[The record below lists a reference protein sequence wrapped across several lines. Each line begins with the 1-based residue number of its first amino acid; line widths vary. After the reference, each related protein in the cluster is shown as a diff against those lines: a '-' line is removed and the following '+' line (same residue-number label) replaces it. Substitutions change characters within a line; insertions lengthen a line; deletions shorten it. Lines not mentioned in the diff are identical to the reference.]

1 MADIY
6 QDQIDALGVDE
17 KEEERSP
24 DQIARFIST
33 IVSHIDRTERMTR
46 DRMLRLWKYLELLW
60 SGSGNY
66 YWDHVVG
73 QWRAITQ
80 EDIQLL
86 ANEADVDPTLI
97 NKVVNVIR
105 PYGESLVGVL
115 TTGLPRVK
123 FFPRDA
129 DNSSDILASKAYSNI
144 EKRIVDDNM
153 MQIRLMEMLVKIW
166 NGGFCAV
173 YNYSHSDKKYGV
185 VREDVLEN
193 KSYNQKS
200 LICSN
205 CGNEV
210 LGDKVPKVDDAN
222 EEEAPNTEK
231 SFDEMMDDTEE
242 IPPESMIPP
251 EIPGMGPEMPGME
264 DEMPDMEM
272 EFCED
277 CQIETPHLST
287 DLSGMEPFK
296 TDEVEIPK
304 SRQLINI
311 YGPMNVKI
319 PAMAVRKEDIIWLIL
334 EEEKNIALAKHLYP
348 EHRKKI
354 DSNTTSDIDIDR
366 ISRSAY
372 EIAEDT
378 LKYHATIR
386 KVWLTPASYEILE
399 NEEDVDFMKD
409 KYPLGIKAIF
419 CANTYL
425 EAEEEDLNDH
435 WTISINPLYPRIMC
449 DPLGKALIGLHETSN
464 DLFQLEV
471 DTVRYAIPQTFADP
485 VAFDFK
491 AYENTRALPGTITPM
506 KRPPGGSI
514 NDVFSETKTA
524 SLPREAADLDVKV
537 EKLLQFVSGVL
548 PSVFGGPA
556 TGSKTLGEYEQS
568 KNQALQR
575 LSIIWK
581 VVCVAYAETMAKS
594 TKAYKK
600 DLREDEFFVQ
610 EQGKGNYINVW
621 IKKEELQGEIGEVR
635 PELSEQFPMTW
646 GQISARVMELLTMN
660 NQAILAWLF
669 HPENVEIIYQVL
681 GVSDLYIPGEDQRNK
696 QLYEISEMMASQ
708 PMDTGQIDETGQPVM
723 MSSSQIEEI
732 DDDTIH
738 IEVIKAFLN
747 SPVGIDLKQSN
758 ELAYMNIML
767 HYQMHNQRLMM
778 MQQQQMAMQAQTER
792 NSENVS

>member
-1 MADIY
+1 MGIRKMADPY
-6 QDQIDALGVDE
+6 QDQIDVLAAPGPDE
-17 KEEERSP
+17 QQEPYTS
-24 DQIARFIST
+24 DQIAGFISS
-33 IVSHIDRTERMTR
+33 IVSHVDRTERMTR

-60 SGSGNY
+60 TGAGNY

-97 NKVVNVIR
+97 NKVINVSR

-129 DNSSDILASKAYSNI
+129 DNDLDVQASKAYSNI
-144 EKRIVDDNM
+144 EQRIVDDNM
-153 MQIRLMEMLVKIW
+153 MQIRLMEMIVKMW

-173 YNYSHSDKKYGV
+173 YNYSHSDKKYGIV
-185 VREDVLEN
+185 KQDVKEA
-193 KSYNQKS
+193 KDFTQKS

-205 CGNEV
+205 CGNET
-210 LGDKVPKVDDAN
+210 LGEEVPKID
-222 EEEAPNTEK
+222 ETETEEAPNTEK
-231 SFDEMMDDTEE
+231 SMDEMLDDVEV
-242 IPPESMIPP
+242 IPPESMMSMDQEGMPP
-251 EIPGMGPEMPGME
+251 EIPDIEMAMCPDCGM
-264 DEMPDMEM
+264 
-272 EFCED
+272 
-277 CQIETPHLST
+277 ETPHIST
-287 DLSGMEPFK
+287 NLEGNKPFVV
-296 TDEVEIPK
+296 DQVEVPK
-304 SRQLINI
+304 SRQLINV

-319 PAMAVRKEDIIWLIL
+319 PAMSVRKEDLIWLIL
-334 EEEKNIALAKHLYP
+334 EEEKSIALARHLYP
-348 EHRKKI
+348 DHRDKI
-354 DSNTTSDIDIDR
+354 EANTTSDIDIDR
-366 ISRSAY
+366 IARSSY

-386 KVWLTPASYEILE
+386 KVWLTPASYEILD
-399 NEEDVDFMKD
+399 DVETVKYMKE
-409 KYPLGIKAIF
+409 KYPRGIKAIF

-435 WTISINPLYPRIMC
+435 WTVSINPLYTRIMS

-471 DTVRYAIPQTFADP
+471 DTVRYAIPMTFADP

-491 AYENTRALPGTITPM
+491 AFENTRALPGAITPL

-514 NDVFSETKTA
+514 NDVFAETKTA
-524 SLPREAADLDVKV
+524 SLPREAADLDIKV
-537 EKLLQFVSGVL
+537 EKLLQFISGVL

-581 VVCVAYAETMAKS
+581 VICVTYAELMAKAC
-594 TKAYKK
+594 KAYKQ
-600 DLREDEFFVQ
+600 DLKEDEFFVK
-610 EQGKGNYINVW
+610 EQGKGNFINVW
-621 IKKEELQGEIGEVR
+621 IKREQLTGEIGEIR

-669 HPENVEIIYQVL
+669 HPENIELIYQTL
-681 GVSDLYIPGEDQRNK
+681 GISDLYIPGEDQRNK
-696 QLYEISEMMASQ
+696 QLYEISEMLSTQ
-708 PMDTGQIDETGQPVM
+708 PVDTGQIDPNTGQPAMQPSV
-723 MSSSQIEEI
+723 QIEEI
-732 DDDTIH
+732 DDDAIH

-758 ELAYMNIML
+758 QMAYANIML
-767 HYQMHNQRLMM
+767 HYQMHNMRLME
-778 MQQQQMAMQAQTER
+778 MQAAQAQEQPS
-792 NSENVS
+792 SEQVQ